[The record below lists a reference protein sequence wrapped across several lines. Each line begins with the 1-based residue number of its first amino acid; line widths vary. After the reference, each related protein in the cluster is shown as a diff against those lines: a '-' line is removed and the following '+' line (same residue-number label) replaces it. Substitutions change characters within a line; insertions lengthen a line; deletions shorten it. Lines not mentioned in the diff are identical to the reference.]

1 MMTKDVS
8 VQLSAVLKRIGV
20 KIITGAKI
28 KNIDADKNVYY
39 ETEKGEACVKGD
51 VVITAIGRKP
61 VLENIGLETTSV
73 K

>member
-39 ETEKGEACVKGD
+39 ETEKARRV
-51 VVITAIGRKP
+51 
-61 VLENIGLETTSV
+61 
-73 K
+73 